1 MNSTSTV
8 PAQDNVA
15 VPPFWCPLPST
26 EFPRPAVL
34 EAAALEWL
42 RARKVEK
49 DPAQFRRLEQAD
61 FGELAAL
68 TMPYGRSAPLLTATK
83 LHAALFALDDDV
95 DEGAVG
101 PDQLAPHVERILA
114 LLDGSAQPH
123 SGATGGT
130 GAAGDTPRSLALHE
144 IRLDVER
151 YATTPQV
158 RRWIAGMRTYLSAV
172 VAETGFRRAER
183 LPTLEEYVPMW
194 MGAIGMAPST
204 ALIPVVAGIRVPDS
218 ELDRPEVR
226 ALTEMTW
233 TLVAFDND
241 LYSRAKE
248 LRRAGDALNL
258 VDVLAGEHG
267 WPLSR
272 AQREAVAMRDRV
284 MALFVRLRDE
294 VATGAGDPLR
304 RYLEALAQ
312 FVRGHLDWASACVR
326 YAEHRPG
333 EPERAPREWWTSRP
347 ADDSLSPLPV
357 ASVAWWW
364 EQLAPA

>member
-1 MNSTSTV
+1 MTSASTAPARDQVVV
-8 PAQDNVA
+8 PA
-15 VPPFWCPLPST
+15 FWCPLPSA
-26 EFPRPAVL
+26 EFPRPNAL

-42 RARKVEK
+42 RIRKVET

-68 TMPYGRSAPLLTATK
+68 TMPYGRSGPLLTATK
-83 LHAALFALDDDV
+83 LHATLFALDDDV
-95 DEGAVG
+95 DEGTVG
-101 PDQLAPHVERILA
+101 PEQLARHVERFLE
-114 LLDGSAQPH
+114 LLNGSAQPR
-123 SGATGGT
+123 AD
-130 GAAGDTPRSLALHE
+130 DTARALALRE

-151 YATTPQV
+151 HATPHQV
-158 RRWIAGMRTYLSAV
+158 RRWLAGMERYLSAV

-204 ALIPVVAGIRVPDS
+204 ALIPVVAGNAVPDC

-258 VDVLAGEHG
+258 VDVLASEHG
-267 WPLSR
+267 WSLSR
-272 AQREAVAMRDRV
+272 AQQEAVAMRDRV
-284 MALFVRLRDE
+284 MALFLRLQE
-294 VATGAGDPLR
+294 QVAAESGRPLR
-304 RYLEALAQ
+304 LYLEALAQ

-326 YAEHRPG
+326 YAESKPG
-333 EPERAPREWWTSRP
+333 VPERAPDEWWTSRP
-347 ADDSLSPLPV
+347 ADDSLRPLPV
-357 ASVAWWW
+357 DSVAWWW
-364 EQLAPA
+364 EQLAA